1 MYKWLNTKKGFSLV
15 ELMIVVVVMGIL
27 LAIAI
32 PTYGALTK
40 SSNKKICS
48 SQLVQLRSEAKN
60 WCIHNNWN
68 KEVSYA
74 ISSDENG
81 NRIFIDYHTAN
92 YVGGLSE
99 AQKADFDAV
108 VHPNV
113 NPCPSGGTYYV
124 KVLPGMSGI
133 PEIDVFC
140 DCEDHNPDG
149 RTAEV
154 VEVPTEAPAQ

>member
-15 ELMIVVVVMGIL
+15 ELMIVVVVMGVL

-32 PTYGALTK
+32 PSFGGLTK
-40 SSNKKICS
+40 ASNRKICN
-48 SQLVQLRSEAKN
+48 SQLVQVRSEAKN

-68 KEVSYA
+68 TEVSYA

-81 NRIFIDYHTAN
+81 NRIFLNYHTAN
-92 YVGGLSE
+92 YTLGLSDD
-99 AQKADFDAV
+99 QRVVFSSD

-140 DCEDHNPDG
+140 DCEDHN
-149 RTAEV
+149 
-154 VEVPTEAPAQ
+154 TEARTPEAVMPLAE